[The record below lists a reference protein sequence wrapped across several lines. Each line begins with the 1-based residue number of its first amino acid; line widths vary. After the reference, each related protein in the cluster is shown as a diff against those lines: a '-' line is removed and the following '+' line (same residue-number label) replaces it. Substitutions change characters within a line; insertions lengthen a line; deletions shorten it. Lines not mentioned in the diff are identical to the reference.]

1 VIRLAVRLA
10 MAGGREPLAR
20 FAATAIGVAMG
31 AGLLLL
37 AAALYPALHAHDARL
52 AWTST
57 SAHNVRPAP
66 HPAGTDP
73 LLWRLRTDVY
83 DGRPVVWADVAAVG
97 PRAPVPPGLSRLP
110 GPGQLAVS
118 AALAR
123 LLRSTPARLLGDRF
137 PGRIVA
143 TVGNAALLGPGELVV
158 FAGHAPARLR
168 GQPGVIEVRS
178 IESAPRSVALT
189 RLGRVAVGVGVIA
202 LLAPILV
209 LIVTA
214 TRLAA
219 ARREQ
224 RLAALRL
231 AGATPGQTRLAA
243 AVEATAATAAGTAL
257 GFAAFAAGRPQAAR
271 LNIDGAPFF
280 PADLRLPSGAAALVA
295 IGLPVLGASGALASL
310 RRVQIS
316 PLGVTRQVT
325 PPRLTWRRL
334 VPLILGLALF
344 AAAEPAL
351 SAAKGSDWPT
361 ILLFANIG
369 LVIGGIMAAGP
380 LLTVAVGRLLT
391 ALARRPPALLA
402 GRRLTGSPAAGFRAI
417 SGLILAV
424 FVVTLVSEFAAG
436 AQAPDAGA
444 GRLRLPAG
452 TVVGQ
457 LAGPQEPALSPA
469 GATAL
474 NRKLAGI
481 AGVRRVVGLR
491 VAPRQRALAHPA
503 SPDSSLQVVAR
514 CADLLATRMATC
526 AEPGATVRISA
537 ELLAKGAF
545 VGVTV
550 ARARPLP
557 AAPLGSLPLAGVI
570 AITDGRPSSVE
581 AVRTAVE
588 VATGSNNEFLPE
600 TAADISA
607 QDRQQATT
615 LGRIA
620 DAGLLLTLLV
630 AGLSLAISV
639 AGGLL
644 DRRRPFALLR
654 LGGMPRRDL
663 NRMLLAE
670 TALPLFAI
678 AVTSTGLGMLLAG
691 YAMWTSQAAW
701 QPPSPAFWPALGAGL
716 LLALALSSAASM
728 PLLGRLTSLDA
739 VRFE

>member
-1 VIRLAVRLA
+1 
-10 MAGGREPLAR
+10 
-20 FAATAIGVAMG
+20 
-31 AGLLLL
+31 
-37 AAALYPALHAHDARL
+37 
-52 AWTST
+52 
-57 SAHNVRPAP
+57 
-66 HPAGTDP
+66 
-73 LLWRLRTDVY
+73 
-83 DGRPVVWADVAAVG
+83 
-97 PRAPVPPGLSRLP
+97 
-110 GPGQLAVS
+110 
-118 AALAR
+118 
-123 LLRSTPARLLGDRF
+123 
-137 PGRIVA
+137 
-143 TVGNAALLGPGELVV
+143 
-158 FAGHAPARLR
+158 
-168 GQPGVIEVRS
+168 
-178 IESAPRSVALT
+178 
-189 RLGRVAVGVGVIA
+189 
-202 LLAPILV
+202 
-209 LIVTA
+209 
-214 TRLAA
+214 
-219 ARREQ
+219 
-224 RLAALRL
+224 
-231 AGATPGQTRLAA
+231 
-243 AVEATAATAAGTAL
+243 
-257 GFAAFAAGRPQAAR
+257 
-271 LNIDGAPFF
+271 
-280 PADLRLPSGAAALVA
+280 
-295 IGLPVLGASGALASL
+295 
-310 RRVQIS
+310 
-316 PLGVTRQVT
+316 
-325 PPRLTWRRL
+325 
-334 VPLILGLALF
+334 
-344 AAAEPAL
+344 
-351 SAAKGSDWPT
+351 
-361 ILLFANIG
+361 
-369 LVIGGIMAAGP
+369 MAAGP

-557 AAPLGSLPLAGVI
+557 TAPLGSL
-570 AITDGRPSSVE
+570 RPSSVE

-654 LGGMPRRDL
+654 LGGMRRRDL